1 MPKPKAHLVVAL
13 LPEARPL
20 IEALSL
26 RQAVRATRRSPFPIF
41 DGDDACLV
49 LSGIGKVAAAG
60 ATATLAAYSGQPESA
75 WLNVGIAGHSRLGVG
90 EAMVAHEIRDRAN
103 GAGCFPP
110 QLCDVS
116 APGGKVITVDRVE
129 REMEEDA
136 AYEMEASGY
145 ASIAR
150 RFSTAELVQAVK
162 VVSDGPESELESLT
176 APRIEELIAGR
187 LEPVLELLGGLRAL
201 AAEAL
206 SWQVELDGVEELL
219 ERWHFTVSDE
229 LELRRQLR
237 RHRLLAPEE
246 TLPLEGLSPSIRGRE
261 VNRRLRAWLDSLCV
275 DRSFDPPSAEA

>member
-1 MPKPKAHLVVAL
+1 MPDPKAHLVVAL

-20 IEALSL
+20 IRALSL
-26 RQAVRATRRSPFPIF
+26 RQAVSATRRNPFPIF

-60 ATATLAAYSGQPESA
+60 ATATLAAYSEQPEAA

-90 EAMVAHEIRDRAN
+90 EAMVAYEIRDRAN

-110 QLCDVS
+110 QLFDVS
-116 APGGKVITVDRVE
+116 VPGGKVITVDEVE
-129 REMEEDA
+129 RAMEEDA

-150 RFSTAELVQAVK
+150 RFSTAELVQVVK
-162 VVSDGPESELESLT
+162 VVSDGPDSDLEALT
-176 APRIEELIAGR
+176 ARRIEELITGR
-187 LEPVLELLGGLRAL
+187 LESILELVASLRGLAG
-201 AAEAL
+201 EAF

-246 TLPLEGLSPSIRGRE
+246 ALPLEGLSPSTRGRE

-275 DRSFDPPSAEA
+275 ERTFDPSSAES